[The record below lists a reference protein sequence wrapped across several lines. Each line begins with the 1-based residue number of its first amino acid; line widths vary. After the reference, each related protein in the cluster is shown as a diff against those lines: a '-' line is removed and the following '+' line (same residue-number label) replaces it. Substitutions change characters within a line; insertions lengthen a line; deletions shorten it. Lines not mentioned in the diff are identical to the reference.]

1 MSYSQIQ
8 LPSKKLRDRG
18 FNRFVETDGVVQM
31 HEHVTIFV
39 YGIETITIEA
49 TVLKNRSD
57 RNRSVVSSY
66 CAFGIKPSTLVITCL

>member
-31 HEHVTIFV
+31 HEHVTIFGYCV
-39 YGIETITIEA
+39 ETIPIAADTDQTRI
-49 TVLKNRSD
+49 VLYAAR
-57 RNRSVVSSY
+57 V
-66 CAFGIKPSTLVITCL
+66 

>member
-31 HEHVTIFV
+31 HEHVPVFG
-39 YGIETITIEA
+39 YCIETIPIAVA
-49 TVLKNRSD
+49 TDQTRIVLYAAR
-57 RNRSVVSSY
+57 V
-66 CAFGIKPSTLVITCL
+66 